1 MTVAESFLLKNH
13 SFSEPI
19 KRIKKTLSL
28 KTNILFFTQISLER
42 EKSMSSKPPVLN
54 TNRKFS
60 EGMASAHSL
69 LIQAKNGVK
78 GNQKVKRYA
87 LPAYNVTTFQSINAA
102 ITAAEML
109 GSSSI
114 LAFSNSA
121 LKFFGNNDQTFGLEL
136 VSSYIEKMA
145 KRTKIKIATHLDH
158 GDYISEAGRKVVQAA
173 VQMLTSVMADNS
185 TDHKAGVAMALA
197 DNISLTREVVNMAH
211 PLGLSV
217 EGELGVLAG
226 EEDEDTKSEHS
237 TYTDPAD
244 LTQFLT
250 ETGVLML
257 APTIGT
263 MHGPNKGKPGQKVKL
278 NVELAHELL
287 KIADKINPDILF
299 VAHGAS
305 TLYPEV
311 VDYSLKYLGAHP
323 SAQKW
328 KDFVGTD
335 WDQIEGLIG
344 AGFAKIN
351 TDTENRQTFVA
362 ALIGALQKDS
372 AKIDIRYYD
381 KVSTEALTQCYLKK
395 LILAGNY
402 GVWYEPK
409 IDINKFKFDLALDL
423 NASLGL
429 PVAK

>member
-1 MTVAESFLLKNH
+1 
-13 SFSEPI
+13 
-19 KRIKKTLSL
+19 
-28 KTNILFFTQISLER
+28 
-42 EKSMSSKPPVLN
+42 MSSKPPVLN
-54 TNRKFS
+54 TARKFPD
-60 EGMASAHSL
+60 GMASAHSL
-69 LIQAKNGVK
+69 LIQAKNGIK
-78 GNQKVKRYA
+78 GNQKGNRYA
-87 LPAYNVTTFQSINAA
+87 IPAYNVTTYQSINAA

-109 GSSSI
+109 GANAI

-121 LKFFGNNDQTFGLEL
+121 LKFFRNNDQAFGIEL
-136 VSSYIEKMA
+136 VSEYIAKFA
-145 KRTKIKIATHLDH
+145 KRSKIKIATHLDH
-158 GDYISEAGRKVVQAA
+158 GDYISEGGRKVVQAA
-173 VQMLTSVMADNS
+173 VQGFTSVMADNS
-185 TDHKAGVAMALA
+185 TDHKAEKAMPLS
-197 DNISLTREVVNMAH
+197 DNIALTREVVNMAH

-226 EEDEDTKSEHS
+226 EEDEDTSSSHS
-237 TYTDPAD
+237 TYTNPDE
-244 LTQFLT
+244 LEQFLK

-278 NVELAHELL
+278 NIELAHQLL
-287 KIADKINPDILF
+287 KLADSINPDVLF

-311 VDYSLKYLGAHP
+311 VDFTLKNLPEGHA

-362 ALIGALQKDS
+362 ALIGALKKDA
-372 AKIDIRYYD
+372 AKIDIRHYE
-381 KVSTEALTQCYLKK
+381 KVTTEALTQSYIKK
-395 LILAGNY
+395 YIMAGNY
-402 GVWYEPK
+402 GVHYEPK
-409 IDINKFKFDLALDL
+409 IDINKFKFDLSLDL
-423 NASLGL
+423 ASSLGTG
-429 PVAK
+429 K

>member
-1 MTVAESFLLKNH
+1 
-13 SFSEPI
+13 
-19 KRIKKTLSL
+19 
-28 KTNILFFTQISLER
+28 
-42 EKSMSSKPPVLN
+42 MSSKPPVLN
-54 TNRKFS
+54 TNRKFPD
-60 EGMASAHSL
+60 GMVSAHSIL
-69 LIQAKNGVK
+69 LKAKNGEK
-78 GNQKVKRYA
+78 GNVKTNRYA
-87 LPAYNVTTFQSINAA
+87 IPAYNVTTFQSINAA
-102 ITAAEML
+102 ISAAEML
-109 GSSSI
+109 GGSAI

-136 VSSYIEKMA
+136 VSSYIEKLA

-158 GDYISEAGRKVVQAA
+158 GDYISEGGRKVVQAA

-185 TDHKAGVAMALA
+185 TDHKAGKAMELK
-197 DNISLTREVVNMAH
+197 DNIALTREVVNMAH

-237 TYTDPAD
+237 TYTNPDE
-244 LTQFLT
+244 LEQFLT

-278 NVELAHELL
+278 NIDLAHELL
-287 KIADKINPDILF
+287 KIADKINNEILF

-311 VDYSLKYLGAHP
+311 VDYTLKNLP
-323 SAQKW
+323 STHSSTQKW

-362 ALIGALQKDS
+362 ALVGALNKDAS
-372 AKIDIRYYD
+372 KIDIRHYE
-381 KVSTEALTQCYLKK
+381 KVSTEALTQSYLKK
-395 LILAGNY
+395 YILAGNY
-402 GVWYEPK
+402 GVHFEPK
-409 IDINKFKFDLALDL
+409 IDISKFKFDLSLDL
-423 NASLGL
+423 NASIG
-429 PVAK
+429 VATK